1 MAGKPDT
8 INALA
13 AQAAEYRHRFES
25 LRNSRTKLAAA
36 LASAL
41 WRKFGRR
48 G

>member
-1 MAGKPDT
+1 MAGK
-8 INALA
+8 
-13 AQAAEYRHRFES
+13 AAEYRHCFES